1 MDPIEPDSSPGSS
14 LAASTGSRGLYDA
27 GMSDAS
33 LVSSGQRRIGS
44 FEVGPLGF
52 GCWRFT
58 MADVDEAQ
66 AMIEAALAAGMNL
79 VDNADVYGLDWGG
92 TGFGDNEVLLGR
104 VLAQAPELRDQMVL
118 ATKGGIVPPT
128 PYDSSSTYLREACE
142 NSLRRLGVDVI
153 DLYQIHRPDLF
164 THPAEVA
171 AALTEL
177 KDAGKIIEVGVS
189 NHTAAQTDALQAHL
203 GFPIASDQP
212 QFAMTHLDPMRD
224 GTLDRCMREGVT
236 PLAWSPLGGGSLATG
251 DGLDPAL
258 LTVIDELA
266 EREGVSRAAIAVAFV
281 LAHPSEPVA
290 LLGTQNPARL
300 AELATASTVG
310 LTRDDLYRIIPI
322 VEGVPLP

>member
-1 MDPIEPDSSPGSS
+1 
-14 LAASTGSRGLYDA
+14 
-27 GMSDAS
+27 MSDSS
-33 LVSSGQRRIGS
+33 LVSGGQRTIGS

-58 MADVDEAQ
+58 MADVNEAQ

-79 VDNADVYGLDWGG
+79 IDHADVYGLDWGG
-92 TGFGDNEVLLGR
+92 TGFGDNEALLGK
-104 VLAQAPELRDQMVL
+104 VLAQAPELRGQMVL

-128 PYDSSSTYLREACE
+128 PYDSSTAYLEKACDD
-142 NSLRRLGVDVI
+142 SLRRMGVDVI

-171 AALTEL
+171 ATLVKL

-189 NHTAAQTDALQAHL
+189 NHTSAQTDALQAHL
-203 GFPIASDQP
+203 PFPIATDQP
-212 QFAMTHLDPMRD
+212 QFAMTHLDPLRD

-251 DGLDPAL
+251 DGLDPEL
-258 LTVIDELA
+258 LSIMDELV
-266 EREGVSRAAIAVAFV
+266 EREGVSRGAIAVAFV
-281 LAHPSEPVA
+281 LAHPSQPVA

-300 AELATASTVG
+300 TELAAATTVQ
-310 LTRDDLYRIIPI
+310 LTRHDVYRIIPV

>member
-1 MDPIEPDSSPGSS
+1 
-14 LAASTGSRGLYDA
+14 
-27 GMSDAS
+27 MSATAS
-33 LVSSGQRRIGS
+33 LVSGDKRRIGA

-58 MADVDEAQ
+58 MADVNEAQ

-79 VDNADVYGLDWGG
+79 IDNADVYGLDWGG
-92 TGFGDNEVLLGR
+92 TGFGDNEALLGK

-128 PYDSSSTYLREACE
+128 PYDSSPDYLRKACDD
-142 NSLRRLGVDVI
+142 SLRRLGVDVI

-164 THPAEVA
+164 AHPAEVA
-171 AALTEL
+171 ATLVEL
-177 KDAGKIIEVGVS
+177 KEAGKIIEVGVS
-189 NHTAAQTDALQAHL
+189 NHTPAQSDALQAHL
-203 GFPIASDQP
+203 PFPIASDQP

-251 DGLDPAL
+251 EGLDPEL
-258 LTVIDELA
+258 LAIIDELS

-281 LAHPSEPVA
+281 LAHPSAPVA
-290 LLGTQNPARL
+290 LLGTQNPQRL
-300 AELATASTVG
+300 VELAAATTVT
-310 LTRDDLYRIIPI
+310 LTRGDVYRIIPV
-322 VEGVPLP
+322 VEGEPLP